1 MAADGP
7 RLWALLASARR
18 LLEGSDKLL
27 ASAVRCV
34 ALLAPAI
41 AIARVPPAATLP
53 AGERHAGETD
63 PAKAA
68 AEAREAVFAE
78 LALAIVHK
86 VLGPIYC
93 RPI

>member
-41 AIARVPPAATLP
+41 ALARVPPAATLA

-63 PAKAA
+63 
-68 AEAREAVFAE
+68 AREAVFAE